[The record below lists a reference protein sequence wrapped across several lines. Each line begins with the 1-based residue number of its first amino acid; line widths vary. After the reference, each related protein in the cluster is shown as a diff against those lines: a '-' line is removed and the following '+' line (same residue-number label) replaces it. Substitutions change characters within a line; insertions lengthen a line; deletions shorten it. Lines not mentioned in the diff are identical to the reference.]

1 MHIIFLY
8 SEQVRLYTVQRAG
21 EAVHCTA
28 SRRLWMNKDR
38 VGERRAGVV
47 LVQAEE
53 EAVQQAGEAV
63 FRAGN
68 VAQHERLYLELRM
81 Q

>member
-1 MHIIFLY
+1 
-8 SEQVRLYTVQRAG
+8 
-21 EAVHCTA
+21 
-28 SRRLWMNKDR
+28 MNKDR